1 MGCLNASFILVV
13 ELVEAKHR
21 RLASMGLMI
30 AFSVGEACV
39 GIFAIYL
46 LDWREF
52 HFFTSIPLFLMIP
65 ISWAVSESPR
75 WLNKKEKYKELYA
88 LFTSIAKINRSSV
101 PSDLEVLFQNTV
113 LNSSDTTLSEMS
125 HIAVESA
132 EENNDDIKKK
142 ESTHVKPSQ
151 LVLDPALRIYTIVM
165 FSNWSLVTLGIS
177 SF

>member
-1 MGCLNASFILVV
+1 M
-13 ELVEAKHR
+13 
-21 RLASMGLMI
+21 
-30 AFSVGEACV
+30 
-39 GIFAIYL
+39 
-46 LDWREF
+46 
-52 HFFTSIPLFLMIP
+52 
-65 ISWAVSESPR
+65 
-75 WLNKKEKYKELYA
+75 YA